1 MPSKYYKAISEV
13 KASEELKQRIIENLK
28 QEELEKEEPKVNYA
42 KRGGMIVKFRKIATA
57 IGATLGVVLCSGV
70 VYATLGGIIAGKPA
84 LEWLG
89 ISFSDDYIEYVEP
102 VENQRLEKD
111 GNIVELQST
120 VTNEGFV
127 VLQFAITLSDEEKQ
141 FADETCGLEYL
152 SFNDKEDE
160 LAGANYNLIIDG
172 AKIWVR
178 GASNQ
183 EVREITA
190 NKEYVVNQLWFLSD
204 NDLKGK
210 EEFTITL
217 NDVML
222 NVGEKLIK
230 MDGSFEVEASKQKAL
245 ENTTIIVAKDS
256 TLNYKQMAKNMEKVL
271 ITPIQTVIKLSTKY
285 ENITE
290 KSLRYLLDE
299 NYIGDMSYKVYDQ
312 NGNELTEYDLETK
325 VEATYLDGTIKEFE
339 PGDGIEYANI
349 KTLSVDE
356 YIVTEKN
363 NDITELNVEVF
374 ETNEYYGTTKKIG
387 VYKINLKTQNIKVE
401 NKDELVYT
409 DPEASVND
417 YVSNTSIA
425 EITEF
430 EIVKPA
436 NFNEADYV
444 IKRFSTENSEIE
456 DEEVLELK
464 IENAGISYEFSQ
476 KSSGECFKITRYEEK
491 DVYLEEF
498 IPGTEEVEPIVLDE
512 NDEYQLVFTV
522 SSQQMYD
529 EVKEMID
536 TIKLK

>member
-1 MPSKYYKAISEV
+1 MPSKYYKAMSEV
-13 KASEELKQRIIENLK
+13 KASEELKQKIIANLK
-28 QEELEKEEPKVNYA
+28 QEELKNEEPKVNII
-42 KRGGMIVKFRKIATA
+42 KGGITMKIRRVATA
-57 IGATLGVVLCSGV
+57 IGATLGVALCSGA
-70 VYATLGGIIAGKPA
+70 VYAALGGTIAGKPA

-111 GNIVELQST
+111 GNVVELQST
-120 VTNEGFV
+120 ITNEGFV

-152 SFNDKEDE
+152 SFNDKENE

-172 AKIWVR
+172 TKYWVR

-183 EVREITA
+183 EIKEIRT

-204 NDLKGK
+204 NDLNGK

-230 MDGSFEVEASKQKAL
+230 MDGSFEVEVSKQKAL
-245 ENTTIIVAKDS
+245 ENTTTIVDNDS
-256 TLNYKQMAKNMEKVL
+256 TLNYKQMAKTMEKVL
-271 ITPIQTVIKLSTKY
+271 MTPMQTVIKLSTKY
-285 ENITE
+285 EDVTE
-290 KSLRYLLDE
+290 KSLTYLLDE
-299 NYIGDMSYKVYDQ
+299 NYIGYMSYKVYDQ
-312 NGNELTEYDLETK
+312 NGKELTEYDLETK

-339 PGDGIEYANI
+339 PGDDIEYANI
-349 KTLSVDE
+349 KTLSIDE

-374 ETNEYYGTTKKIG
+374 ETNEFYGTTKKIG
-387 VYKINLKTQNIKVE
+387 VYKVNLKTQNIQVE

-409 DPEASVND
+409 DPTAPVKS

-425 EITEF
+425 EIAEF
-430 EIVKPA
+430 EIVKTA

-444 IKRFSTENSEIE
+444 IKRFPAKDSEYE
-456 DEEVLELK
+456 DMDK
-464 IENAGISYEFSQ
+464 ISYYFSQ
-476 KSSGECFKITRYEEK
+476 KLSSEWFEITRYEEK
-491 DVYLEEF
+491 DFYLECF
-498 IPGTEEVEPIVLDE
+498 SPVTEEEIEPIVLDE
-512 NDEYQLVFTV
+512 NDEYQLVFTA
-522 SSQQMYD
+522 SSQPMYD
-529 EVKEMID
+529 QVKEMID